1 MQTGKD
7 GAADYR
13 ETNKRVVS
21 KVEVD
26 RQQWEPVGG
35 IVGSE
40 ADPIISPEVAE
51 SKKGAGDVILKK
63 LSRKSQH
70 KPLCMFEQSE
80 AASVSKMEGDV
91 EVEVEAIVGRNAESV
106 RELEVEESKGGTGD
120 GTLKQ
125 LSRKSQKKVEV
136 KASEIGK
143 HVLICKKGRLSC
155 CNWCPHDHK
164 EHCEVGR
171 EEVARTGQMKASRVT
186 VEGVVEAVRNV
197 KDFDARTRSKRK
209 NRACE
214 PERYEGDPSDVCD
227 AENCQKGK
235 SVLGSR
241 SLSEKEEKIL
251 KVAEVC
257 GAELPH
263 PDRSMNYS
271 GGSFSSCGI
280 SWCREQYNT
289 NKALLDAVSTV
300 VVGMKVSDFVKEAV
314 KRIPAAELEFGELYA
329 EQQIEMKAGRAVV
342 RSYKAAP
349 KKVRKLHLYIHQEQ
363 KKCWSVKPGRVN
375 SLKPRPG

>member
-91 EVEVEAIVGRNAESV
+91 EVEVEAIMGRNAESV

-125 LSRKSQKKVEV
+125 LSRKSQKKAQV
-136 KASEIGK
+136 KAYIDMQEREVI
-143 HVLICKKGRLSC
+143 VLQLV
-155 CNWCPHDHK
+155 P
-164 EHCEVGR
+164 
-171 EEVARTGQMKASRVT
+171 T
-186 VEGVVEAVRNV
+186 
-197 KDFDARTRSKRK
+197 
-209 NRACE
+209 
-214 PERYEGDPSDVCD
+214 
-227 AENCQKGK
+227 
-235 SVLGSR
+235 
-241 SLSEKEEKIL
+241 
-251 KVAEVC
+251 
-257 GAELPH
+257 
-263 PDRSMNYS
+263 
-271 GGSFSSCGI
+271 
-280 SWCREQYNT
+280 
-289 NKALLDAVSTV
+289 
-300 VVGMKVSDFVKEAV
+300 
-314 KRIPAAELEFGELYA
+314 
-329 EQQIEMKAGRAVV
+329 
-342 RSYKAAP
+342 
-349 KKVRKLHLYIHQEQ
+349 
-363 KKCWSVKPGRVN
+363 
-375 SLKPRPG
+375 